1 MTALVGRFKM
11 QVSKVGSAL
20 ERINSRLG
28 LALKIC
34 IDIACCAL
42 NLRRF
47 HTRAYSYALK
57 QVNRAYNAARNAV
70 FLLKVF
76 KLRASALAPEPN
88 GVCFVQAFFAALYVH
103 GVIFKYFI
111 TLFHKVYK
119 RRGVFAL
126 A

>member
-1 MTALVGRFKM
+1 MTALVGRLKV
-11 QVSKVGSAL
+11 QVNKVSSAL
-20 ERINSRLG
+20 ERVNSRLS
-28 LALKIC
+28 LPLKIRV
-34 IDIACCAL
+34 DIACRTL

-47 HTRAYSYALK
+47 HTRAYSYAFK

-88 GVCFVQAFFAALYVH
+88 GVCLMQALFAALYVH

-111 TLFHKVYK
+111 ASFHKVYK
-119 RRGVFAL
+119 RRGIFAF

>member
-1 MTALVGRFKM
+1 MTALIGRFKM
-11 QVSKVGSAL
+11 QVNKVSSAL
-20 ERINSRLG
+20 ERINSRLS
-28 LALKIC
+28 LPLKIRV
-34 IDIACCAL
+34 DIACCSL
-42 NLRRF
+42 NLGRF
-47 HTRAYSYALK
+47 HTRAYSYAFK

-88 GVCFVQAFFAALYVH
+88 GVCLVQAFFAALYVH

-111 TLFHKVYK
+111 TLFHKINK

>member
-1 MTALVGRFKM
+1 MTALVGRLKVKVN
-11 QVSKVGSAL
+11 QVCSAL
-20 ERINSRLG
+20 ERINSCLG
-28 LALKIC
+28 LALKIRV
-34 IDIACCAL
+34 DIACCAL
-42 NLRRF
+42 NLGGL

-70 FLLKVF
+70 FLLEVF

-88 GVCFVQAFFAALYVH
+88 GVCLMQALFAALYVH
-103 GVIFKYFI
+103 GVVFKYFI
-111 TLFHKVYK
+111 ASLHKVYK